1 MARTPG
7 GAVVAASARGQAQLA
22 AALDDARRAAA
33 HGIRSVLIA
42 DIGVLAAFS
51 ALRDAG
57 LIPSDMQAKLSV
69 MLPVANASAAAVVQ
83 RLGANTINL
92 ATDLT
97 LHQIGAIRA
106 AVDVPLDI
114 YVEVPDSIGGFS
126 RLHEIPEI
134 IRIAWR
140 FTPAAAI
147 SLAHELEPYE
157 PSWIEEPVPPVNL
170 MALEKVARKVRI
182 PVATGERVHVRHER
196 RELFECQAADVLQTD
211 ITSCGGLLEAKKIAA
226 WADGYH
232 IRVAPHNVGGPIS
245 TAAALHFATSTT
257 NFKILEHFNDFDDA
271 SIKACAPGN
280 PEVVDGYFALPSG
293 AGLGVTVDEDVIRAH
308 PPRQIYFNLFAEDW
322 QLREAERSVA
332 AD

>member
-1 MARTPG
+1 MAGQTRDRLAPATLTSAQFLESIGLPGHDLHSLPDSQKRLPDGCHYGLEIPSTEGPRCLQAVLEAGAHFDVPVHRVSQGSGVFLLTDAELDEMAALAASARAEVSLFARPNAAWDASAMARTPG
-7 GAVVAASARGQAQLA
+7 GAVVGASARGQAQLA

-97 LHQIGAIRA
+97 LHQIGAIPA

-126 RLHEIPEI
+126 RLHQAE
-134 IRIAWR
+134 
-140 FTPAAAI
+140 
-147 SLAHELEPYE
+147 
-157 PSWIEEPVPPVNL
+157 
-170 MALEKVARKVRI
+170 MAF
-182 PVATGERVHVRHER
+182 G
-196 RELFECQAADVLQTD
+196 Q
-211 ITSCGGLLEAKKIAA
+211 
-226 WADGYH
+226 
-232 IRVAPHNVGGPIS
+232 
-245 TAAALHFATSTT
+245 
-257 NFKILEHFNDFDDA
+257 
-271 SIKACAPGN
+271 
-280 PEVVDGYFALPSG
+280 
-293 AGLGVTVDEDVIRAH
+293 
-308 PPRQIYFNLFAEDW
+308 
-322 QLREAERSVA
+322 
-332 AD
+332 